1 MRAYVKD
8 ILMLSV
14 STAIALSGCSS
25 NSTEQTSD
33 ESINHIP
40 IAEDII
46 EQNGIEDTPVEIVLK
61 GSDPDGDILTY
72 NITTQPQHGEV
83 QLNGNKVQYTP
94 YANYNGMDTF
104 TYQSCDSSLCSN
116 NAQVTITLAP
126 VNDKP
131 EVFPLSFEMNENDTL
146 SIELKGVDVDGDT
159 LSFAISGSPKHGTFL
174 NGIYTPDEN
183 FVGTDYFTYLAYDG
197 EEYSE
202 QATVTIH
209 VLSTNQAPTL
219 ELSMKKPYFIEH
231 NLSTPTRA
239 YAAFPVD
246 LDGDSD
252 MDVVIG
258 TDGQGLFWYE
268 NIDQE
273 FVEHNLSSDDVSTFT
288 VSADD
293 MDMDGDMDVL
303 TADTNGTVYWYENNN
318 QNFTRHTIDNNQSDT
333 PFFVKSIDF
342 DYDDDKDVVVSG
354 DNDINITIYENNS
367 SGYVKHNIST
377 IRAEQVNVSDL
388 DKDGDYDIVLGDWYG
403 DRVLWLEQTSDYT
416 FEEHTIDTNQDG
428 PRFSY
433 TKDLDND
440 GDIDIVTS
448 ASAWH
453 NDSNLTWYENDG
465 AMNFTRHIVSQH
477 FNNLID
483 TGIVDLDKD
492 GDYDLLASSHDDH
505 KVAWF
510 ENNGEHNFTEHVIS
524 LDINGSWEV
533 HYADMDS
540 DGDIDLIATETNDN
554 YLFLF
559 EQKQGYV
566 VLENNQT
573 VMTITASDADGDT
586 LTFSIDGID
595 STLFDI
601 NETSG
606 LLTFKNAPDYENP
619 LDSNGDNVYEI
630 TIKVTDGKESDSQDI
645 VVAVEDVQDES

>member
-1 MRAYVKD
+1 MLFKTTTTLLSLSA
-8 ILMLSV
+8 ILVLTGCVGGDTTNNS
-14 STAIALSGCSS
+14 STQLVGS
-25 NSTEQTSD
+25 NT
-33 ESINHIP
+33 NHAP
-40 IAEDII
+40 IGNNDSATT
-46 EQNGIEDTPVEIVLK
+46 NEDTSVTIDVLSND
-61 GSDPDGDILTY
+61 SDIDGD
-72 NITTQPQHGEV
+72 
-83 QLNGNKVQYTP
+83 
-94 YANYNGMDTF
+94 
-104 TYQSCDSSLCSN
+104 SL
-116 NAQVTITLAP
+116 TIT
-126 VNDKP
+126 N
-131 EVFPLSFEMNENDTL
+131 LSTPSNGTVKIENGKVL
-146 SIELKGVDVDGDT
+146 
-159 LSFAISGSPKHGTFL
+159 
-174 NGIYTPDEN
+174 YTPDEN
-183 FVGTDYFTYLAYDG
+183 FNGNDSFTYTPNDG
-197 EEYSE
+197 TTDGNSV
-202 QATVTIH
+202 TVSITVNAINDAP
-209 VLSTNQAPTL
+209 VLN
-219 ELSMKKPYFIEH
+219 LSMKKPYFIEH
-231 NLSTPTRA
+231 NLSTPARA

-273 FVEHNLSSDDVSTFT
+273 FVEHNLSSDDVSTYT

-293 MDMDGDMDVL
+293 IDMDGDMDVL

-318 QNFTRHTIDNNQSDT
+318 QNFTRHTIDNNQSAI
-333 PFFVKSIDF
+333 PFFAKSIDF

-354 DNDINITIYENNS
+354 DQDVNITIYENNS
-367 SGYVKHNIST
+367 LGYIKHNIST

-403 DRVLWLEQTSDYT
+403 DRVLWLEQISDYT

-453 NDSNLTWYENDG
+453 NDGNLTWYENDG

-483 TGIVDLDKD
+483 TGIVDIDQD

-533 HYADMDS
+533 HYTDMDS
-540 DGDIDLIATETNDN
+540 DGDIDLIATETDDN

-559 EQKQGYV
+559 EQKHGYV

-573 VMTITASDADGDT
+573 VMTVTASDADGDT